1 MKISKK
7 ILVVDDEPAIREL
20 LSSFLEIMDYEVESA
35 SNGKDAIEIIE
46 KNNFSII
53 ISDVKMPDINGIDLL
68 KKVKEFNKKIE
79 VILITGFPNN
89 EDREQALKLGA
100 YAYIP
105 KPFKLQIIANI
116 LEEIFKKGN

>member
-35 SNGKDAIEIIE
+35 LNGKDAIEIIE